1 MSLAFKELR
10 YDSYEDLAS
19 FMRELVG
26 PDNSKMLMLSIVNF
40 VGEVVEK
47 RVAERLKYE
56 REHL

>member
-26 PDNSKMLMLSIVNF
+26 PDNSKMLMLGIVNF